1 MKVADGTISVE
12 VQTHVIARA
21 TDKLKQIVDLRN
33 VRGISLFFGLGTTP
47 ARALT
52 PANSSSAVDENL
64 PVMGMTL
71 PC

>member
-33 VRGISLFFGLGTTP
+33 VRGISLFFGLGRTRTHYLP
-47 ARALT
+47 QSQWT
-52 PANSSSAVDENL
+52 SSSAVDE
-64 PVMGMTL
+64 PS
-71 PC
+71 

>member
-33 VRGISLFFGLGTTP
+33 VRGISLFFGLGRTP
-47 ARALT
+47 AQDLPLRCGRA
-52 PANSSSAVDENL
+52 L
-64 PVMGMTL
+64 PVMAYDTCVL
-71 PC
+71 IV